1 MKGAWKIVNLL
12 CDKWEVNLTEKN
24 EVNLLSFYNVILIL
38 IYNMNFFQDGNTA
51 LHLAA
56 SSGHAVL
63 VEKLINCGAQ
73 KDITN
78 KVSSYMV
85 CTIL

>member
-1 MKGAWKIVNLL
+1 
-12 CDKWEVNLTEKN
+12 
-24 EVNLLSFYNVILIL
+24 
-38 IYNMNFFQDGNTA
+38 MNFFQDGNTA

-78 KVSSYMV
+78 KVSSCMV
-85 CTIL
+85 CTVLLQLFVLKHSLYSNLHACTHACCRPIIILFTINIISP